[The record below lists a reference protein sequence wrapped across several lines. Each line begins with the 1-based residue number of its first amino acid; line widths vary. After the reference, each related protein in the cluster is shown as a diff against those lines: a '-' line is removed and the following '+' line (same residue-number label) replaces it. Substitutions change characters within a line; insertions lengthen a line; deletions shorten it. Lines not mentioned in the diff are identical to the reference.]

1 MNSLRLT
8 ELERLASALATGAR
22 LELFLTPKPGLV
34 DRADNGS
41 HPDLSIEVMER
52 SIAIVADYLD
62 ATVVS
67 LAAGDGFAAQNAL
80 GRQAEQRLFDELGT
94 NTHKGYI
101 FLAGMLLIA
110 YWHAPSAAVSD
121 LRAALAELC
130 RNFFSRPR
138 DGETHGERARRLY
151 HAGGIVRE
159 ASEGYPALFEHAVPA
174 FRAARQRGASV
185 LDASFVMMAHL
196 MQTVDDTTMLHRAGP
211 EGLARMVADGCRL
224 QGLLADGGD
233 AQGFLETTNRT
244 YVAANMTMGGVADM
258 IGMSY
263 AWLIVSGD
271 LAAEEMVALLGS

>member
-8 ELERLASALATGAR
+8 ELERLASALVTGAR

-41 HPDLSIEVMER
+41 HPDLSIDVMQR
-52 SIAIVADYLD
+52 SIAIVADYLT
-62 ATVVS
+62 ATVAS
-67 LAAGDGFAAQNAL
+67 LAAGDDFTAQNAL

-110 YWHAPSAAVSD
+110 RWHAPSNAVSG
-121 LRAALAELC
+121 LRATLADLC
-130 RNFFSRPR
+130 SKFFSRPR

-159 ASEGYPALFEHAVPA
+159 ACAGYPALFEHAVPA
-174 FRAARQRGASV
+174 FRAARQSGASV
-185 LDASFVMMAHL
+185 LNASFAMMACL

-211 EGLARMVADGCRL
+211 AGLARMVADGCRL
-224 QGLLADGGD
+224 QKLLADGGD
-233 AQGFLETTNRT
+233 ALGFLETTNRA
-244 YVAANMTMGGVADM
+244 YVAAHMTMGGVADM

-263 AWLIVSGD
+263 AWLIVSGN
-271 LAAEEMVALLGS
+271 LSAEEMAALLGS

>member
-8 ELERLASALATGAR
+8 ELERLASALVTGAR

-41 HPDLSIEVMER
+41 HPDLSIDVMER
-52 SIAIVADYLD
+52 SIAIVADYLT
-62 ATVVS
+62 ATVAS
-67 LAAGDGFAAQNAL
+67 LAAGDDFTAQNAL

-110 YWHAPSAAVSD
+110 RWHAPSNAVSD
-121 LRAALAELC
+121 LRATLADLC
-130 RNFFSRPR
+130 SKFFSRPR

-159 ASEGYPALFEHAVPA
+159 ACAGYPALFEHAVPA
-174 FRAARQRGASV
+174 FRAARQSGASV
-185 LDASFVMMAHL
+185 LNASFAMMAQL

-211 EGLARMVADGCRL
+211 AGLARMVADGCRL
-224 QGLLADGGD
+224 QKLLADGGD
-233 AQGFLETTNRT
+233 ALGFLETTNRA
-244 YVAANMTMGGVADM
+244 YVAAHMTMGGVADM
-258 IGMSY
+258 IGLAY
-263 AWLIVSGD
+263 GVLVARGELLDEDVEAL
-271 LAAEEMVALLGS
+271 LAA